1 MTIWTPPT
9 HVAPNDELDSAKF
22 NAETVDNLSY
32 LKAAKVGRFGKLAGL
47 TVADETFV
55 AFGWDFAV
63 FETENMWAVSP
74 YPERIAPPIPG
85 FWMVNVRIQWPPGT
99 GVRAVRL
106 QTNGVD
112 LINQDTRSALANTSN
127 SSLTAVVEMDGVG
140 DYFNFHVWQSSGGSV
155 SMPSSSKHA
164 LDVVYLGA

>member
-32 LKAAKVGRFGKLAGL
+32 LKAAKLGRFGKLAGL
-47 TVADETFV
+47 TVPDTTWV

-63 FETENMWAVSP
+63 HETAEMWAVSP

-85 FWMVNVRIQWPPGT
+85 FWVINVRISWPAGT

-106 QTNGVD
+106 QQNGTT
-112 LINQDTRSALANTSN
+112 LIAQDNREALVTTSYTQ
-127 SSLTAVVEMDGVG
+127 LMGVVEMDGVG
-140 DYFNFHVWQSSGGSV
+140 DYFNLHVWQNSGADV
-155 SMPSSSKHA
+155 TIPA
-164 LDVVYLGA
+164 LSTHSIDVLLPRG